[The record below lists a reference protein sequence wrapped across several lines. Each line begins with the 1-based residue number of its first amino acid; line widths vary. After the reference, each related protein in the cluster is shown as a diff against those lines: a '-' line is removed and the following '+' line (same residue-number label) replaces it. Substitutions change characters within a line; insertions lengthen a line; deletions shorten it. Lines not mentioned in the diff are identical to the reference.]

1 MIISDRTKRLLL
13 PVMLLMLT
21 AVQAVAQDDKVS
33 FTAQAPD
40 AVVVGDRF
48 RISYKINTNNAKEFR
63 APDMKSLS
71 VLTGPSTSTQSRTT
85 IVNGKSSHEV
95 TITYTYMVVA
105 TEEGTVDLDG
115 ATILVKGDQYT
126 SNKLSIRVLPQDQTG
141 QGSSSGAQQSTQ
153 GRSGSQPQAQAAQG
167 NELFMV
173 ATVDKTTLYEQEA
186 VLLTYKVYVSP
197 DVNLRNLSNKMPDIK
212 NCHVQ
217 EVDLPREKQLQL
229 EHYNGRNYYAVVW
242 NQYVLFPQHSGEIEI
257 PAIDFEAIVAERV
270 TSNDIFDIFNGGH
283 MVESRQTVTSR
294 KINLNVKPLPQG
306 KTDAF
311 YGGVGDFSLSSTISS
326 TDVTANDA
334 VTIRVILSGTGNLKL
349 IKTPEFKFPQDF
361 DIYDPKVENKYS
373 LKNGRQTGNKIFEN
387 LVIPRHAGEYTIP
400 ALEFQ
405 YFDPKSETYKTLR
418 TDEYTLNVARGQG
431 SDSQTSISY
440 VNKEDLKFV
449 GQDVRFHST
458 PLTLKSI
465 DSQFYGSALFYLC
478 LALPLIILIVVV
490 VISRKRIA
498 EGANMAKVRTKKAS
512 SVATRRLKS
521 AGKLMKAGRKNEFYD
536 EMMRALSGYMGDKLA
551 IPTAELSKDRIGQE
565 LRDRKV
571 ADELVRQVIGL
582 MDDCEY
588 ARYAPGDDTGR
599 MDHLYEQAV
608 EVIGKI
614 ENSVK

>member
-1 MIISDRTKRLLL
+1 
-13 PVMLLMLT
+13 
-21 AVQAVAQDDKVS
+21 
-33 FTAQAPD
+33 
-40 AVVVGDRF
+40 
-48 RISYKINTNNAKEFR
+48 
-63 APDMKSLS
+63 
-71 VLTGPSTSTQSRTT
+71 
-85 IVNGKSSHEV
+85 
-95 TITYTYMVVA
+95 MVVA

-153 GRSGSQPQAQAAQG
+153 GRSGSQPQAQAAHG

-373 LKNGRQTGNKIFEN
+373 LKNGRQTGNKIFEY

-418 TDEYTLNVARGQG
+418 TDEYTLKVARGQG

>member
-1 MIISDRTKRLLL
+1 
-13 PVMLLMLT
+13 MLLMLT

-71 VLTGPSTSTQSRTT
+71 VLTGPSTSTQSRTLF
-85 IVNGKSSHEV
+85 VNGKSSHEV

-373 LKNGRQTGNKIFEN
+373 LKNGRQTGNKIFEY